1 LLIYS
6 KSPTFFQVT
15 GDLETFVAAGAML
28 FMLREVLHGIA
39 GLGARGGGISSHFN
53 WYAEYLIR
61 ERECDGSV
69 EMN

>member
-1 LLIYS
+1 
-6 KSPTFFQVT
+6 
-15 GDLETFVAAGAML
+15 
-28 FMLREVLHGIA
+28 
-39 GLGARGGGISSHFN
+39 LGWEDGGGGISSHFN